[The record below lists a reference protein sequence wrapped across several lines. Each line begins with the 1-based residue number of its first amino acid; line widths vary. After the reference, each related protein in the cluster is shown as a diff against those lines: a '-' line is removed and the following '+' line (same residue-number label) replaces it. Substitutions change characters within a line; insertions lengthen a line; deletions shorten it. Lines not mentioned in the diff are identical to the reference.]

1 MIKVEVTKEFTL
13 KDFDK
18 LKNIVRKTV
27 NEKGKLF
34 VGDEFECDN
43 EMFEYLTGKN
53 PNEDVVVKLIEI
65 IPEEKLIT
73 KKIKKTG
80 KDENI
85 IPLDNEKVE
94 KVAEEI
100 IKYVKPKT
108 TKKKKTS
115 KK

>member
-43 EMFEYLTGKN
+43 TMFEYLTGNN

-65 IPEEKLIT
+65 IPEKEELHEAKVVEA
-73 KKIKKTG
+73 
-80 KDENI
+80 D
-85 IPLDNEKVE
+85 KVE
-94 KVAEEI
+94 V
-100 IKYVKPKT
+100 KT
-108 TKKKKTS
+108 TKKKKIS

>member
-1 MIKVEVTKEFTL
+1 MIRVEAIKKFTL

-18 LKNIVRKTV
+18 LKNISRKAV

-34 VGDEFECDN
+34 VGDEFECDDV
-43 EMFEYLTGKN
+43 MFEYLTGNN

-65 IPEEKLIT
+65 IPEQ
-73 KKIKKTG
+73 KKESK
-80 KDENI
+80 
-85 IPLDNEKVE
+85 KVE
-94 KVAEEI
+94 IVFDNVENKSIEIKPEIVEALKKVT
-100 IKYVKPKT
+100 KPKT